1 MTTTTPVRQ
10 GDHVQTLVIMAS
22 GSGAPS
28 SVERDVEEGIR
39 RVEAHYES
47 LWAAPPR
54 RSQAVS
60 ATTGMV
66 LWESQA
72 SPALWPAWACRPD
85 DVVASLY
92 APLGYERIVGS
103 VDLESAPFTLAHELR
118 ERPHRMTEV
127 AAPFVCAR
135 LAPMADT
142 LDLFT
147 DAVGV
152 GRLFEARTAS
162 GWVWSN
168 RPVAALLFAGL
179 PAHADREGWQQSA
192 VADEFFGHSMPYRDV
207 RALDPATHVH
217 WDGPARA
224 RRLSTVDTCAS
235 WVPAGSFGRSIES
248 LLDAAAADLTGVA
261 SSVGRLYRGTPVVD
275 LSGGRD
281 SRLVAAAFLASG
293 SEVVLHSHD
302 AVPGDLEV
310 ASRLTSLVPQ
320 VEHVIQHV
328 PSGGEVAPPRIR
340 AADQARRWHDYAEGL
355 RPCTYLSSSV
365 PAHLDSVPTLVVGGA
380 GGEVAH
386 GFFYPHDLDRLEHL
400 PVDKQLEEFAARIL
414 SRQASVPGAA
424 VEARAQVHARIHEL
438 LRRISSWGVRGGN
451 VLDHYYV
458 LQRMR
463 RWGTTG
469 ERLGTVS
476 PLLASSFLSAALALS
491 PHERRSNTLHR
502 ELTRRLLPAW
512 ADVPYFPGETSA
524 RMTAHQPRPARVIRL
539 GDAEDR
545 TEVENILA
553 DTGDWG
559 AAFDTEEVHRLWRLS
574 VAGETD
580 ARQERVLRSALWRG
594 GFTDHLA
601 QLGGGTIRQ
610 RPTGSIALAAEPRS
624 GDGRPD
630 VRPPLRATI
639 RRHGRRVLAH
649 PQTKALART
658 RVWRVARGT
667 RFGMTVRS
675 IVERLR

>member
-1 MTTTTPVRQ
+1 
-10 GDHVQTLVIMAS
+10 VQTLVIIAS
-22 GSGAPS
+22 GSGAPTT
-28 SVERDVEEGIR
+28 VRHDVDEGIR

-47 LWAAPPR
+47 LWATPPK
-54 RSQAVS
+54 RSEAVS
-60 ATTGMV
+60 TTTGMV

-72 SPALWPAWACRPD
+72 SPCVWPAWVRRPD

-103 VDLESAPFTLAHELR
+103 VGLESAPFILAHELR
-118 ERPHRMTEV
+118 RRPHRMTEV

-135 LAPMADT
+135 LASTGDT

-152 GRLFEARTAS
+152 GRLFEARTGS

-168 RPVAALLFAGL
+168 RPLAALLFAGL
-179 PAHADREGWQQSA
+179 PARADPDAWEQSA

-207 RALDPATHVH
+207 RALDPATHIH

-224 RRLSTVDTCAS
+224 RRLSTVDTGAS
-235 WVPAGSFGRSIES
+235 WVPAGSFDHSIES

-261 SSVGRLYRGTPVVD
+261 SSVGRLYRDTPVVD

-293 SEVVLHSHD
+293 SDVVLHSHD

-310 ASRLTSLVPQ
+310 ASQLTALVGRP
-320 VEHVIQHV
+320 VEHLIQHV
-328 PSGGEVAPPRIR
+328 PSGGEMAPPRIT
-340 AADQARRWHDYAEGL
+340 AADTARRWHDYAEGL

-365 PAHLDSVPTLVVGGA
+365 PAHLDSIPTLVVGGA

-386 GFFYPHDLDRLEHL
+386 GFFYPPDLDRLEHL
-400 PVDKQLEEFAARIL
+400 PVDEQLEEFAARIL
-414 SRQASVPGAA
+414 SRQASVPGAT
-424 VEARAQVHARIHEL
+424 VDARAQVSARILEL

-491 PHERRSNTLHR
+491 PHERRSSTLHR

-512 ADVPYFPGETSA
+512 ADVPYFPGETPA
-524 RMTAHQPRPARVIRL
+524 RITAHQPHAPRVIRL

-545 TEVENILA
+545 IEVESILA
-553 DTGDWG
+553 DTADWG
-559 AAFDTEEVHRLWRLS
+559 AAFDTQEVHRLWRLS
-574 VAGETD
+574 VGGETD
-580 ARQERVLRSALWRG
+580 VRQERVLRSALWRA

-601 QLGGGTIRQ
+601 SLGGGALRQ
-610 RPTGSIALAAEPRS
+610 RPTASIALAAEPGSRA
-624 GDGRPD
+624 GGREAPS
-630 VRPPLRATI
+630 PLRATI

-658 RVWRVARGT
+658 RLWRATRGT
-667 RFGMTVRS
+667 RLGVAVRALA
-675 IVERLR
+675 ERVR